1 MFLFFLGHGFEAPLA
16 AGSSNGRHLL
26 EKVVLVLSALSSA
39 GGAAVAESLASLV
52 LYLYHHCND
61 SFSLNCNWMSLD
73 VRKNPRGSNPNSHE
87 PVSL

>member
-52 LYLYHHCND
+52 PSCIYIITAMIV
-61 SFSLNCNWMSLD
+61 F
-73 VRKNPRGSNPNSHE
+73 P
-87 PVSL
+87 